1 MSKKPNNFLAPAV
14 IAGVTIG
21 FLAAGYQLV
30 FGKKTSK
37 QDPLINKQLKQDQF
51 AEHHATVGKPSE

>member
-30 FGKKTSK
+30 FGEKKPKPDSLLNKQAK
-37 QDPLINKQLKQDQF
+37 QDAPVENEAAVEQQLK
-51 AEHHATVGKPSE
+51 